1 MFKRIIL
8 SNTFIYIVIFL
19 EVIIL
24 ISLTTSVVLFKA
36 FSGNEKKT
44 NVRKAYTLDTPS
56 SSIPA
61 EKSDNSTSFSA
72 GDIKNI
78 SITKTPDNPS
88 PSIPSTTVGLPSRI
102 EIPKLGINTSIEY
115 VGLDKEGR
123 MDVPKN
129 FTTVAWY
136 KLGYRIGDNGSAVIS
151 GHYDTYTGTPAVFW
165 NISKLSVGDIITVFD
180 TNGTSYTFKVKDTK
194 VYDFDKF
201 PLQEVFATAGTP
213 GLNLIT
219 CSGEWN
225 KNTKNYSTRT
235 VIYASKN

>member
-1 MFKRIIL
+1 MFKKIHL
-8 SNTFIYIVIFL
+8 SNNFFYLIIFL

-24 ISLTTSVVLFKA
+24 ISLSTSVILFKV
-36 FSGNEKKT
+36 FSKNEKKS
-44 NVRKAYTLDTPS
+44 NVPKAYTQDTAT

-61 EKSDNSTSFSA
+61 KKSDSSSTFST
-72 GDIKNI
+72 GGIKTI

-88 PSIPSTTVGLPSRI
+88 PSIPPAATGLPSKI
-102 EIPKLGINTSIEY
+102 IIPKLGINTNIEH
-115 VGLDKEGR
+115 VGLDNEGR
-123 MDVPKN
+123 MDIPKS

-136 KLGYRIGDNGSAVIS
+136 KLGYRVGDNGSAVMS
-151 GHYDTYTGTPAVFW
+151 GHYDTYTGAPAVFW
-165 NISKLSVGDIITVFD
+165 NISKLSVGDIITVID
-180 TNGTSYTFKVKDTK
+180 TNEVSYTFTVKDKK

-201 PLQEVFATAGTP
+201 PLREVFATAGTP